1 MAPGGVQQVRED
13 EDYKNTS
20 RQLASVLPVHTAS
33 VCGRY
38 SLPAAVPQDV
48 EVCLPMVHQ
57 GGVFLHTSCEITFLV
72 E

>member
-20 RQLASVLPVHTAS
+20 RQLALVLPVHSVS

-48 EVCLPMVHQ
+48 EECPWCIRA
-57 GGVFLHTSCEITFLV
+57 GVSTYIL
-72 E
+72 